1 MFVVANWGRLE
12 MCGVGWMDAYVIGL
26 SRRMGEMCVHVRT
39 REWDYVRTGERWEM
53 EGVGHI
59 NKDLANIMIMF
70 EHSPELVLAGSSSP
84 K

>member
-1 MFVVANWGRLE
+1 MDGCICNRAEQKDGRDV
-12 MCGVGWMDAYVIGL
+12 CACAY
-26 SRRMGEMCVHVRT
+26 
-39 REWDYVRTGERWEM
+39 EWDYVRTGERWEM

>member
-1 MFVVANWGRLE
+1 
-12 MCGVGWMDAYVIGL
+12 
-26 SRRMGEMCVHVRT
+26 
-39 REWDYVRTGERWEM
+39 M